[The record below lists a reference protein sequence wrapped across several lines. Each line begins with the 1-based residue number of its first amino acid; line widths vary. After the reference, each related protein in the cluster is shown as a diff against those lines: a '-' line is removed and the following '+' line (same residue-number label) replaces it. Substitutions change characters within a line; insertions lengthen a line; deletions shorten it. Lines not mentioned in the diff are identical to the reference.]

1 MADINDITAA
11 ATKLGGIIGTHP
23 AIGAYRELT
32 RQLDLDI
39 SAQKLL
45 GQFEQL
51 VQVLQMKEQQGQ
63 PIEVQEKRDF
73 ESLQNSIQMHPLI
86 KKLAAAEQEYRA
98 VMTKVQESINA
109 GLTAQL
115 TGAAAPEAAA
125 PVSKIILDT

>member
-1 MADINDITAA
+1 VADINDIVAA

-23 AIGAYRELT
+23 AVGSYRELT

-51 VQVLQMKEQQGQ
+51 VQLLQMKEQQGQ

-86 KKLAAAEQEYRA
+86 KKLAAAEGEYRA
-98 VMTKVQESINA
+98 VMTKVQESINT

-115 TGAAAPEAAA
+115 TGQALPETAAPA
-125 PVSKIILDT
+125 SKIILDT